1 MEHVERTTSL
11 EPVEEQEL
19 VDPDLMTESR
29 DWSSELIDAIKDLG
43 IAFDGLNIHTI
54 DPGQSTPL
62 TRELINAE
70 YASEDHPDPDRL
82 RNHYHPS
89 TQVVPSTPAP
99 SNYSRPVENN
109 VPVTLSQVPGR
120 WTPTSTYGPTGT
132 LLEEYI

>member
-19 VDPDLMTESR
+19 VDPDLTTESR

-70 YASEDHPDPDRL
+70 YACLCPPKL
-82 RNHYHPS
+82 RP
-89 TQVVPSTPAP
+89 
-99 SNYSRPVENN
+99 SRPRPPEK
-109 VPVTLSQVPGR
+109 PLSTRPRKWCPLRPHPATIQDQ
-120 WTPTSTYGPTGT
+120 
-132 LLEEYI
+132 